1 MATTRSFSAMLLD
14 YAPLS
19 LLEQEMIKRDW
30 LLTNVEKDNSWQGAS
45 STSGEAAYLVPFV
58 GAGASSVEFGSL
70 AAASDISE
78 DSFVRGKQ
86 NTQAEVWGSMVF
98 NSRDLQEHGK
108 GINEK
113 SFLKILPDRLERFM
127 QTMKEAVS
135 VNLLSG
141 PSFAKVTAD
150 TSLAA
155 GVVEVDHIDRF
166 QLGQKVSLDDD
177 NSSPTSYYVI
187 AIDINAGASTNG
199 TVTLSATRGGAA
211 ADISAYTLAQNSK
224 FYHPGA
230 QSASFNSLID
240 CLLSAANGGGAT
252 LHGVTKLSYP
262 ALQATQVSGTAVNA
276 VNILEKLFDGYT
288 KVRQKARGMAS
299 KILMSYKHLG
309 SIMKLIETQ
318 KGGFKV
324 SATTTSASIYGWT
337 EIEITSVRGALTIVG
352 IQEMPEDFIVYL
364 DPAAFVFATNG
375 MFRREKS
382 PDGNEYFAVRNTTGF
397 QYVVDTCLFG
407 NLICKAPGNCGIMHS
422 IPAY

>member
-30 LLTNVEKDNSWQGAS
+30 LLTNVEKDNGWQGAS
-45 STSGEAAYLVPFV
+45 ATSGEAAYLVPFV
-58 GAGASSVEFGSL
+58 GAGASTVEFGSL
-70 AAASDISE
+70 AASNDIAE
-78 DSFVRGKQ
+78 DSFVRGKE
-86 NTQAEVWGSMVF
+86 TVQAEVWGSMIF

-150 TSLAA
+150 TDLAN
-155 GVVEVDHIDRF
+155 GIVEVDHIDRF

-177 NSSPTSYYVI
+177 NSAAASYYVI
-187 AIDINAGASTNG
+187 AIDINAGANKNG
-199 TVTLSATRGGAA
+199 TVTLSASRGGAA
-211 ADISAYTLAQNSK
+211 ANISAYTAAQNSK

-230 QSASFNSLID
+230 QAASFNSLID
-240 CLLSAANGGGAT
+240 SLLSAANGGSAS

-262 ALQATQVSGTAVNA
+262 ALQATQVDGSAVSA
-276 VNILEKLFDGYT
+276 TNILEKLFDGYT
-288 KVRQKARGMAS
+288 AVRRKARGMAS

-324 SATTTSASIYGWT
+324 TVNSTKASLFGWT

-352 IQEMPEDFIVYL
+352 IQEMPDEQIVYL
-364 DPAAFVFATNG
+364 DPSAFVFATNG

>member
-1 MATTRSFSAMLLD
+1 MATNRSFSAMLLD

-30 LLTNVEKDNSWQGAS
+30 LLTNIEKDNGWAGAS
-45 STSGEAAYLVPFV
+45 ATTNEAAYLVPFV
-58 GAGASSVEFGSL
+58 SAGASSIEFGSL
-70 AAASDISE
+70 ASASDISE
-78 DSFVRGKQ
+78 DAFLRGRE
-86 NTQAEVWGSMVF
+86 TVQAEVWGSMVF

-135 VNLLSG
+135 TNLLSG

-150 TSLAA
+150 TDLAN
-155 GVVEVDHIDRF
+155 GIVEVSHIDRF

-177 NSSPTSYYVI
+177 NSGATSYYVI
-187 AIDINAGASTNG
+187 AIDINAGANKNG

-211 ADISAYTLAQNSK
+211 ANISAYTLAQNSK

-240 CLLSAANGGGAT
+240 MLLSVANGGGASI
-252 LHGVTKLSYP
+252 HGITKLSAP
-262 ALQATQVSGTAVNA
+262 ALQATQVDGSTVTSA
-276 VNILEKLFDGYT
+276 NILEKLFDGYT
-288 KVRQKARGMAS
+288 TVRRKARGMAS
-299 KILMSYKHLG
+299 KILMDYTKLG
-309 SIMKLIETQ
+309 AVMKLIETQ

-324 SATTTSASIYGWT
+324 TATSTKASLFGWT

-352 IQEMPEDFIVYL
+352 IQEMPPEYIVYL
-364 DPAAFVFATNG
+364 DPAAFVFASNG

-382 PDGNEYFAVRNTTGF
+382 PDGNEYFAVRNTSGF

-422 IPAY
+422 IPAF